1 MHRSYIHKGGA
12 EYIKVYPLTPCL
24 HRPTFIASLT
34 ARLDKVG
41 SLRLDWK
48 LDCEPRELAE
58 TWVRWSNDGGRTWRA
73 LTVGQKG
80 TSVII
85 DPEQLPSGELTFQ
98 LLAHDGS
105 TR

>member
-1 MHRSYIHKGGA
+1 VGA
-12 EYIKVYPLTPCL
+12 EGSEK
-24 HRPTFIASLT
+24 ASR
-34 ARLDKVG
+34 ARQADRSSG
-41 SLRLDWK
+41 QGGQPEIG

-80 TSVII
+80 NSVII

-98 LLAHDGS
+98 LLPTTGS